1 MVENHVQ
8 GIDIVYSRA
17 EVYQSIRNTTK
28 VGVWK
33 AEGLSG
39 RFVRIDA
46 KRFGKIPGVT
56 DREYYTNSSHK
67 RIVA

>member
-1 MVENHVQ
+1 MIENHVQ
-8 GIDIVYSRA
+8 GIDIVYSLVARLRI
-17 EVYQSIRNTTK
+17 QNTTK
-28 VGVWK
+28 VGVRK

-39 RFVRIDA
+39 RFVKIDA
-46 KRFGKIPGVT
+46 KRFGKIPGIT